1 MKSMS
6 DLRRLRVMA
15 LNDKAAGETL
25 EFPVAPDFISLPP
38 RIEPKVMLR
47 RIEENMPW
55 RNSRPGA
62 EERRLA
68 EKVVEEFV
76 L

>member
-1 MKSMS
+1 MKKYPKHAANEHYE
-6 DLRRLRVMA
+6 LNEA
-15 LNDKAAGETL
+15 LDAPRL
-25 EFPVAPDFISLPP
+25 EFPMAPDFLSRPP
-38 RIEPKVMLR
+38 QVDPQAMLR
-47 RIEENMPW
+47 RIEENFAW

-68 EKVVEEFV
+68 AKIDVEFV